1 MVEITVYSALYT
13 ICIMNNKGNKS
24 NTRHRILD
32 YIKNS
37 DAVRSVDIDAHFD
50 INRQMA
56 HCHLKALIE
65 SSKIKKIGVALKTFY
80 TAINEDIA
88 VINYQLEE
96 KTQQIIAKIFFIEPT
111 GEELS
116 GVVGFEKWCSKRGFN
131 TNQIACKPKKAQN
144 TSKVIGF
151 AVTGSLNDFE
161 VISEV

>member
-1 MVEITVYSALYT
+1 
-13 ICIMNNKGNKS
+13 MNNKGNKS

-96 KTQQIIAKIFFIEPT
+96 KTQQIIAKIFFFIEST

-116 GVVGFEKWCSKRGFN
+116 GVVGFEKWCSKRSFN